1 MMPDTTHLPAHSPAH
16 GPAHGTDSAVR
27 SADLLARVKGVFAA
41 KGFDGASMQDL
52 ARAAG
57 ISAGNFYRYFPSKNA
72 IIEAMVETDMA
83 RLEADFAA
91 IMRSPDPRATLIAAI
106 RIHMDD
112 DENDGALW
120 AEIEA
125 ASLRKPEIGAISG
138 RFQDAV
144 IGHLIKV
151 FALLSGATPEQAA
164 RDYAAHA
171 YLIVLLIKGSVI
183 SACGDRTLPLSL
195 ERSALRPMVM
205 RVIEGIVTEISGAH
219 PDAILRRS

>member
-1 MMPDTTHLPAHSPAH
+1 MMPDTTHVPGHSPV
-16 GPAHGTDSAVR
+16 HGTDSAVR
-27 SADLLARVKGVFAA
+27 SADLLSRVKGVFAA

-72 IIEAMVETDMA
+72 IIEAMVAMDMA

-91 IMRSPDPRATLIAAI
+91 IMRSPDPRATLVEAI
-106 RIHMDD
+106 RRHLD
-112 DENDGALW
+112 DEDDDGALW

-125 ASLRKPEIGAISG
+125 TALRKPEIGAISG

-144 IGHLIKV
+144 IGHLVRV
-151 FALLSGATPEQAA
+151 FALLSGATPERAA
-164 RDYAAHA
+164 ADYAAHA

-183 SACGDRTLPLSL
+183 SACGDRTLPLAL
-195 ERSALRPMVM
+195 ERRDLRPMVLRM
-205 RVIEGIVTEISGAH
+205 IEGILTEISGAN
-219 PDAILRRS
+219 PDLNTGGS

>member
-1 MMPDTTHLPAHSPAH
+1 MMPDTTHVPGHSPV
-16 GPAHGTDSAVR
+16 HGTDSAVR
-27 SADLLARVKGVFAA
+27 SADLLSRVKGVFAA

-72 IIEAMVETDMA
+72 IIEAMVAMDMA

-91 IMRSPDPRATLIAAI
+91 IMRSPDPRATLVEAI
-106 RIHMDD
+106 KRHLD
-112 DENDGALW
+112 DEDDDGALW

-125 ASLRKPEIGAISG
+125 TALRKPEIGAISG

-144 IGHLIKV
+144 IGHLVRV
-151 FALLSGATPEQAA
+151 FALLSGATPERAA
-164 RDYAAHA
+164 ADYVAHA

-195 ERSALRPMVM
+195 ERSALRPMVL
-205 RVIEGIVTEISGAH
+205 RTIEGILTEISGAN
-219 PDAILRRS
+219 PDVNTGSP

>member
-1 MMPDTTHLPAHSPAH
+1 MMPDTTHVPGHSPV
-16 GPAHGTDSAVR
+16 HGTDSAVR
-27 SADLLARVKGVFAA
+27 SADLLSRVKGVFAA

-72 IIEAMVETDMA
+72 IIEAMVAMDMA

-91 IMRSPDPRATLIAAI
+91 IMRSPDPRATLVEAI
-106 RIHMDD
+106 RRHLD
-112 DENDGALW
+112 DEDDDGALW

-125 ASLRKPEIGAISG
+125 TALRKPEIGAISG

-144 IGHLIKV
+144 IGHLVRV

-164 RDYAAHA
+164 ADYAAHA

-195 ERSALRPMVM
+195 ERSALRPMVL
-205 RVIEGIVTEISGAH
+205 RTIEGILTEISGAN
-219 PDAILRRS
+219 PVVNTGSP